1 VRRIVQRAC
10 GEAGAQPDYIMRQ
23 TSLAFAIGVVFASSA
38 TAEILPEF
46 VGETIVVTPTRV
58 RLADVEAPFA
68 SEVHTRSMIAQS
80 GATSLYDYFAQ
91 HTSVQVLPS
100 YGNKFTPRIDMRG
113 YGIGDGYQNIVVSL
127 DGRRLNNIDG
137 VPQIIG
143 AIPLADI
150 ERIEITKGSGSV
162 LFGDGATAGTI
173 QIVTR
178 DHEGVSAQVSAG
190 NHGARN
196 GGFAAGLK
204 REAFS
209 LSASADYGRLAGTS
223 DPDINGN
230 RDASLN
236 RTLQGKL
243 EVRPLEGLTLSLD
256 GGRSRIDTRYVGPLT
271 LAEYNV
277 DPAQNGGNA
286 YTHQMFETDVW
297 GAGIAYLFNPQ
308 WKLTARYHSEDKL
321 SDFISFAFKANYDHR
336 SGDLALEYRGAAL
349 NLTAGMQAFEGV
361 RIGSLDRTSKN
372 NRGTFVHSQYRLGAT
387 ILSAGARA
395 ENVSYRYAPTGG
407 APLDSDDTLFAWD
420 VGLNHSVSRDL
431 SLFANYDRA
440 FQAPDIDRF
449 FDFGGTFNAFI
460 RPAKSRTLTTGLNHV
475 TAANRMKL
483 AAFYARV
490 KDEIYLQPFTFTN
503 TNLDKTHKYGLELQ
517 DTWQIA
523 STLSASVN
531 YVYTRALIDREDS
544 GGGAFDGKELPG
556 VPRHG
561 VNLGLNWRI
570 TPTSSLN
577 LTHVWRASTWA
588 AEDFD
593 NNNLQKQQAYQSTG
607 IAYQYRHKN
616 LEWFAAVDNVFE
628 QSNGIWLRDDVIY
641 PVDFTRNWRLGMKVD
656 L

>member
-1 VRRIVQRAC
+1 
-10 GEAGAQPDYIMRQ
+10 MRQ
-23 TSLAFAIGVVFASSA
+23 TSLTLALGVAFIASA
-38 TAEILPEF
+38 HAETLPEF

-58 RLADVEAPFA
+58 PLADVDAPFA

-80 GATSLYDYFAQ
+80 GAASLYDYLAQ
-91 HTSVQVLPS
+91 HSSVQILSS

-137 VPQIIG
+137 VPQLIG

-173 QIVTR
+173 QIITR
-178 DHEGVSAQVSAG
+178 HYEGVSAQASAG

-196 GGFAAGLK
+196 ARFAAGLQ

-209 LSASADYGRLAGTS
+209 LSASTDYSRLAGTS
-223 DPDINGN
+223 DPDINGD
-230 RDASLN
+230 RDTSLN
-236 RTLQGKL
+236 RTTQGKL

-256 GGRSRIDTRYVGPLT
+256 GGRSRIDTRYIGHLT
-271 LAEYNV
+271 LAEYNA
-277 DPAQNGGNA
+277 DPAQNSGNV
-286 YTHQMFETDVW
+286 YTHQVFETDVW
-297 GAGIAYLFNPQ
+297 GAGIAYAFNPQ

-321 SDFISFAFKANYDHR
+321 SDYVSFAFKANYENR

-349 NLTAGMQAFEGV
+349 SLTAGMQAFEGV
-361 RIGSLDRTSKN
+361 RIGSFDRTRKD
-372 NRGTFVHSQYRLGAT
+372 NRGVFVQTQYRLGAT
-387 ILSAGARA
+387 LLSAGARA
-395 ENVSYRYAPTGG
+395 EKVSYNYAPTAGT
-407 APLDSDDTLFAWD
+407 PIDSDDTLYAWD
-420 VGLNHSVSRDL
+420 IGANHGVSRDL
-431 SLFANYDRA
+431 SLFANYNQA

-449 FDFGGTFNAFI
+449 FDFGGIFNAFI
-460 RPAKSRTLTTGLNHV
+460 GPAKSRTLTAGLNHV
-475 TAANRMKL
+475 ISSNRLKL
-483 AAFYARV
+483 ALFHADL
-490 KDEIYLQPFTFTN
+490 KNEIYYNALTFTN
-503 TNLDKTHKYGLELQ
+503 TNLDKTHKYGLEFQ
-517 DTWQIA
+517 DTWQM
-523 STLSASVN
+523 SPMLSASVN
-531 YVYTRALIDREDS
+531 YAYTRALIDREDS
-544 GGGAFDGKELPG
+544 SGGAFNGMELPG

-570 TPTSSLN
+570 TPTSTLN
-577 LTHVWRASTWA
+577 LTHVWRASAWA

-628 QSNGIWLRDDVIY
+628 QSNGIWLRDNAIY

>member
-1 VRRIVQRAC
+1 
-10 GEAGAQPDYIMRQ
+10 MRQ
-23 TSLAFAIGVVFASSA
+23 TTLSLAIGVAFVTFAQ
-38 TAEILPEF
+38 AETLPEF

-58 RLADVEAPFA
+58 SLADVDAPFA
-68 SEVHTRSMIAQS
+68 SEVHTRSMIAGS
-80 GATSLYDYFAQ
+80 GAASLYDYLAQ
-91 HTSVQVLPS
+91 HSSVQVLSS
-100 YGNKFTPRIDMRG
+100 YGNRFTPRIDMRG

-137 VPQIIG
+137 VPQLIG

-150 ERIEITKGSGSV
+150 ERIEITKGSGAV

-173 QIVTR
+173 QIITR
-178 DHEGVSAQVSAG
+178 NHEGVSAQVSAG
-190 NHGARN
+190 NHGARTAR
-196 GGFAAGLK
+196 FAAGLK
-204 REAFS
+204 RDTFS
-209 LSASADYGRLAGTS
+209 LSASTDYGRRGGTS

-230 RDASLN
+230 RDASLD
-236 RTLQGKL
+236 RSSQGKL

-256 GGRSRIDTRYVGPLT
+256 GGRSRIDTRYVGHLT
-271 LAEYNV
+271 LAEYDAN
-277 DPAQNGGNA
+277 PAQNGGNA
-286 YTHQMFETDVW
+286 YTHQRFETDVW
-297 GAGIAYLFNPQ
+297 GAGVAYAFSPQ

-321 SDFISFAFKANYDHR
+321 SDYVSYAFKANYDNR
-336 SGDLALEYRGAAL
+336 SGDLALEYRGVAL
-349 NLTAGMQAFEGV
+349 SLTAGLQTFDGV
-361 RIGSLDRTSKN
+361 RIGSADRTSKD
-372 NRGTFVHSQYRLGAT
+372 NRGAFVQTQYRLGAT
-387 ILSAGARA
+387 LLSAGARA
-395 ENVSYRYAPTGG
+395 ENVSYSYAPTAGT
-407 APLDSDDTLFAWD
+407 ALNSDDTLYAWD
-420 VGLNHSVSRDL
+420 IGINHSVSREL
-431 SLFANYDRA
+431 SLFANYDQA

-460 RPAKSRTLTTGLNHV
+460 SPATSRTLTAGLNHV
-475 TAANRMKL
+475 TPANRMKL
-483 AAFYARV
+483 AVFRAAL
-490 KDEIYLQPFTFTN
+490 KKEIYYFQTGPFSGVN

-523 STLSASVN
+523 SMLSASVN
-531 YVYTRALIDREDS
+531 YAYTRALIDREDS

-570 TPTSSLN
+570 TPTTSLN

-607 IAYQYRHKN
+607 LAWQYRHKN
-616 LEWFAAVDNVFE
+616 LEWFAAVDNVFA

-641 PVDFTRNWRLGMKVD
+641 PVDFTRNWRVGMKVD